1 MFQIFHMENQNY
13 QLLLILFLQTAE
25 NHIVVQ
31 KILAPKLLIYIYLH
45 CVRSFSWCATT
56 LDTLTKVLLYK
67 DLNFQIFFPCG
78 FCLKIIL
85 VGKYFLL
92 HNYLSGQS
100 SRKFNAAWKKENQIE
115 QPCKSIGR
123 LLHSYA
129 VIEQNNAA

>member
-1 MFQIFHMENQNY
+1 MRHNLGHSNKSAF
-13 QLLLILFLQTAE
+13 
-25 NHIVVQ
+25 VQ
-31 KILAPKLLIYIYLH
+31 RPQ
-45 CVRSFSWCATT
+45 FSE
-56 LDTLTKVLLYK
+56 
-67 DLNFQIFFPCG
+67 FFSPCG